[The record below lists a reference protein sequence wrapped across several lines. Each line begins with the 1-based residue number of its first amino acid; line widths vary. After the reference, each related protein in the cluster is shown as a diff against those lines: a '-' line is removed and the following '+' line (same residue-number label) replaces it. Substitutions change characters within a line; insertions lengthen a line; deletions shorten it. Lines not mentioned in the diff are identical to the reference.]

1 MFWVTLKEQLI
12 RTGETVLSNS
22 LFKFVLILTS
32 LYYFDR
38 KCKYYLYTLKGGAYI
53 LECNQIIYL

>member
-1 MFWVTLKEQLI
+1 ML
-12 RTGETVLSNS
+12 RTGETVLANS

-32 LYYFDR
+32 LSYYFDR